1 MKRMSRFVPPG
12 TRTSAAKR
20 LRFARPC
27 VVSQLDP
34 IDVTVNREGWSRE
47 RFRNSETRD
56 AYVWKVDGAMGRRPV
71 GGMTAAACPVNP
83 VNSRNGMATIAS
95 HRARVGMSA
104 DNAQV
109 PKADVQDRHLR
120 RDGRDDP
127 EDRQRRQRRPA
138 G

>member
-34 IDVTVNREGWSRE
+34 IDVTANSEGWSRE
-47 RFRNSETRD
+47 RFRNSETRV

-71 GGMTAAACPVNP
+71 GGMTAAACPENP
-83 VNSRNGMATIAS
+83 VNSRNGMANREAYRMIAAVARAIAS
-95 HRARVGMSA
+95 V
-104 DNAQV
+104 
-109 PKADVQDRHLR
+109 
-120 RDGRDDP
+120 
-127 EDRQRRQRRPA
+127 
-138 G
+138 

>member
-34 IDVTVNREGWSRE
+34 INVTVNREGWSRE

-71 GGMTAAACPVNP
+71 GGMTPAACRVNP
-83 VNSRNGMATIAS
+83 VKSRNGLATIAS
-95 HRARVGMSA
+95 HRAPFDM
-104 DNAQV
+104 
-109 PKADVQDRHLR
+109 
-120 RDGRDDP
+120 
-127 EDRQRRQRRPA
+127 PA
-138 G
+138 GDA